1 MLCNNL
7 KCSPFLNY
15 PDSGSYMIP
24 GPKNMLGPP
33 LDWCGAGPRY
43 TTIWSAMLPNWILAT
58 FSTVA
63 EVKHAINSGKYCSS
77 SFGVMLKACDDWL
90 FFLANRGGYL

>member
-1 MLCNNL
+1 
-7 KCSPFLNY
+7 
-15 PDSGSYMIP
+15 
-24 GPKNMLGPP
+24 MLGPP

-63 EVKHAINSGKYCSS
+63 EVKDAINSGKYCSS

-90 FFLANRGGYL
+90 FVSLFHFFPQTGYLSWILLDLNWGYRPTYT

>member
-1 MLCNNL
+1 
-7 KCSPFLNY
+7 
-15 PDSGSYMIP
+15 
-24 GPKNMLGPP
+24 MLGPP

-63 EVKHAINSGKYCSS
+63 EVKDAINSGKYCSS

-90 FFLANRGGYL
+90 FVSLFHFFSQTGGVIYNRS